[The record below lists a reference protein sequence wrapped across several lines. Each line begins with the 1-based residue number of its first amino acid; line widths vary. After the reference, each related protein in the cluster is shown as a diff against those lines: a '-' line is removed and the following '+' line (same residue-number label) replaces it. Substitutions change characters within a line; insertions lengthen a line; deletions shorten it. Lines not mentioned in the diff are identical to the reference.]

1 MIAAIIH
8 ASLNNRVLILLLT
21 LVLCLLGV
29 RAVNTTPIDAIPDLS
44 DVQVIIKTSYPG
56 QAPEI
61 IEQQITR
68 PLSSALLSVPKASAV
83 RGFSFYGDSFVYVI
97 FKEGTDIYW
106 ARSRVQEYLNQA
118 ARRLPPLAIPELGPD
133 ASGVGW
139 VYLYALTDSS
149 GKHDLAQ
156 LRSLQD
162 YLLRYELQALP
173 GVAEVAALGGMVKE
187 YQIIPDPL
195 KLLSLGIPLMHIK
208 TAVQANNQEIG
219 LAAIELAEAQT
230 MLRATGTIK
239 NARDLGQTPLG
250 LMDKNGAPILLQH
263 IADIIEAPSMRQ
275 GIAEL
280 NGQGEVVG
288 GIVVMRQ
295 GENAQNTISAVKQKL
310 AQLTPALPAGV
321 AIVPVYDRSKLINRA
336 VDNLW
341 HKVGQ
346 ELILLAL
353 LVFVFILN
361 VRSVLAALVS
371 LPVGILVSFLLMQAQ
386 GINANIMSLGGIA
399 IALGA
404 MIDGAIVM
412 VENLHRKIAEQAEKT
427 DSADYLAADKRWQ
440 LVYSSA
446 LEVGPTL
453 FFSLLI
459 VTIAFMPVFTLEGEE
474 GRLFRPLAL
483 TKTYA
488 MACAAVLSIT
498 LMPVLLYYCVTKG
511 KQFSVQS
518 AGSAKFIAAL
528 NPQRLQQRM
537 LAIYQPLLKY
547 CLVHSRVFL
556 SCTCA
561 VFLLGLLPLMYLDS
575 EFMPPLDEGDL
586 MYMPTTYPGISSG
599 KAREL
604 MQQTDKIIRSFPEV
618 ETVFG
623 KAGRAETA
631 TDPAPLSM
639 LETYIQLKPRSQWPE
654 EKTTADLLAQLQK
667 SIQFP
672 GVANAWVMPIKT
684 RIDMLATGMKTPLGI
699 KIAGPDIQVLEALGE
714 QLETQ
719 LKRLPQTQ
727 AAYSERS
734 LGGRYITLDINKSA
748 AAAYGLSLAD
758 IHDWLQMSIGAMP
771 IGKSQEGAE
780 SYPISMSF
788 PEQYKNTP
796 ERLADLPIIAKNG
809 AHVRLADVA
818 QVRIDAGAHM
828 LKSENGR
835 LNNWLY
841 LDIGQAD
848 ITAYVAQ
855 ANELIN
861 KEISWPAG
869 YTLRWAGQFESI
881 QRVKSS
887 LTFIIPLTLGIIALL
902 LLINF
907 RRISDVV
914 MLLGSLPLALVG
926 GLLLVLV
933 LNYKISVAVIV
944 GFIALAGLSIATS
957 AMMLQILRANSAALT
972 AEQLPGAIVH
982 FASLR
987 LRPVLMTA
995 TAMIAGLLPV
1005 MFGSEPGSE
1014 VMSRIAAPVIG
1025 GLISSVVLT
1034 LLVLPVVYAAV
1045 TRRATKNA

>member
-1 MIAAIIH
+1 MIAAVIRG
-8 ASLNNRVLILLLT
+8 ALNNRALILVLT
-21 LVLCLLGV
+21 LVLCLMGV
-29 RAVNTTPIDAIPDLS
+29 RAINTTPIDAIPDLS

-68 PLSSALLSVPKASAV
+68 PLSSALLSVPGAAAV

-97 FKEGTDIYW
+97 FKDGTDIYW
-106 ARSRVQEYLNQA
+106 ARSRVLEYLNQA
-118 ARRLPPLAIPELGPD
+118 ARKLPPSALPELGPD

-139 VYLYALTDSS
+139 IYLYALTDSS
-149 GKHDLAQ
+149 GQRDLAQ

-173 GVAEVAALGGMVKE
+173 GVAEVAVLGGMVKE
-187 YQIIPDPL
+187 YQIIPDPQ
-195 KLLSLGIPLMHIK
+195 KLLSLGIPLMHIQ
-208 TAVQANNQEIG
+208 TAVQANNREIG

-239 NARDLGQTPLG
+239 NAQDLGQTPLG
-250 LMDKNGAPILLQH
+250 LMDKNGVPILLQH
-263 IADIIEAPSMRQ
+263 VADIIEAPSMRQ

-288 GIVVMRQ
+288 GIVVMRH
-295 GENAQNTISAVKQKL
+295 GENAQNTIAAVKQKL
-310 AQLTPALPAGV
+310 AELAPALPAGV

-353 LVFVFILN
+353 LVFVFILS
-361 VRSVLAALVS
+361 VRSVLVAMVS
-371 LPVGILVSFLLMQAQ
+371 LPVGILVSFLFMQWQ
-386 GINANIMSLGGIA
+386 GVNANIMSLGGIA

-412 VENLHRKIAEQAEKT
+412 VENLHRKLDELAP
-427 DSADYLAADKRWQ
+427 SANCLEADKRWQ
-440 LVYSSA
+440 MVYNSA

-488 MACAAVLSIT
+488 MACAAILSIT
-498 LMPVLLYYCVTKG
+498 LMPVLLYYSLPWQKH
-511 KQFSVQS
+511 S
-518 AGSAKFIAAL
+518 AERVLGQAKILSAL
-528 NPQRLQQRM
+528 NPHRLQQRM
-537 LAIYQPLLKY
+537 LAIYQPLLKK
-547 CLVHSRVFL
+547 CLARSRVFL
-556 SCTCA
+556 SAVGA
-561 VFLLGLLPLMYLDS
+561 VFVLGLLPLFYLDS

-604 MQQTDKIIRSFPEV
+604 MQQTDKIIRTFPEV
-618 ETVFG
+618 ATVFG

-639 LETYIQLKPRSQWPE
+639 LETYIQLKPRDQWRPGI
-654 EKTTADLLAQLQK
+654 TTADLLTQLEA

-672 GVANAWVMPIKT
+672 GVSNAWVMPIKT

-699 KIAGPDIQVLEALGE
+699 KIAGPDIQVLEELGQ
-714 QLETQ
+714 QLETL
-719 LKRLPQTQ
+719 LKRLPQTR

-734 LGGRYITLDINKSA
+734 LGGRYITLDINKTA
-748 AAAYGLSLAD
+748 AAAYGLSLVD
-758 IHDWLQMSIGAMP
+758 VHEWLQMSIGAMP
-771 IGKSQEGAE
+771 IGFSQEGAE
-780 SYPISMSF
+780 RYPISMSF
-788 PEQYKNTP
+788 PEHYKNTP

-809 AHVRLADVA
+809 AKLRLADVA

-848 ITAYVAQ
+848 ITGYVAQ
-855 ANELIN
+855 ANELIG
-861 KEISWPAG
+861 KEVSWPAG

-881 QRVKSS
+881 QRVKNS

-907 RRISDVV
+907 RRIGDVL
-914 MLLGSLPLALVG
+914 MLLGSLPFALVG
-926 GLLLVLV
+926 GLLLVLL
-933 LNYKISVAVIV
+933 LNYKMSVAVIV

-957 AMMLQILRANSAALT
+957 AMMLQILRANSAVVTPA
-972 AEQLPGAIVH
+972 AIVDS
-982 FASLR
+982 ASLR
-987 LRPVLMTA
+987 LRPVIMTA
-995 TAMIAGLLPV
+995 SAMIAGLLPV

-1034 LLVLPVVYAAV
+1034 LFVLPVVYGCV
-1045 TRRATKNA
+1045 VRPTTKAPYI